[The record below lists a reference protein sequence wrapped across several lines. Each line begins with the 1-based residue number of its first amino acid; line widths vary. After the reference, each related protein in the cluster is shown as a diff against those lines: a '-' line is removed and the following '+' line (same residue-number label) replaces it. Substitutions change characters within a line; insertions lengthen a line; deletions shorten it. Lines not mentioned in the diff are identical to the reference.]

1 MAVCCADIAAPVTLP
16 CALEA
21 DRMTARVSFAALLS
35 AAACVVGLA
44 RGTPDDAQGGDQFLD
59 GIGETALIARYVL
72 DGNVEDTSRNQ
83 LHAVVRGN
91 GGTFID
97 DEQFRRALLLT
108 GDGSHLQLPAAAL
121 TGEDTL
127 SVTGW
132 LFLPTGA
139 SGPFFDFGQTAST
152 RLSALTSPAGF
163 RASIVIDGTVRG
175 ETTAA
180 PFLENRWVHLAV
192 VLDPAARLLTTYL
205 DGSRV
210 GRATNVTVN
219 GAQIVNQTV
228 RHSNRLFIGR
238 SQDDTAPAIHAR
250 LRDVRIYRVALTDQQ
265 VATIRNNALAARP
278 ATVTRAPAPEI
289 STAAIPLDSRLA
301 STIANVPDITVETV
315 VGTLPRLPIE
325 VAVNYRNNRRRPSV
339 RVIWPSPTDNSD
351 VLKPG
356 TYTVT
361 GKLPGTNFA
370 PKATVIVKVP
380 VGTTT
385 PPSRLAEP
393 FALSD
398 VVLERDTQG
407 RDTPFIRN
415 RDKFVRGLAASNP
428 DNFLYNFRDAFGQP
442 QPPGATQLEGW
453 DNQTTRLRGHASGH
467 YLSAIAQAYAS
478 ATYDA
483 ALRANFLQKMN
494 YLIDTLYDLSRK
506 SGRPATA
513 GGPALA
519 DPVAVPPGA
528 GRLGYD
534 SNLRKGA
541 IRNDY
546 WNWGVGFIS
555 AYPPDQFIM
564 LEKGA
569 TYGTQDTQIWAPYY
583 TLHKILAGLLDS
595 YEVAGNRKAL
605 DIATGMGAWANA
617 RLKAL
622 PAETRISMW
631 NRYIAGEYGGMNEV
645 MARLFRLTGD
655 RRFLD
660 GAKLFDNTNFFFGN
674 AAHDHGLA
682 KNVDT
687 VRGKHANQHIP
698 QITGALETFRNTREM
713 PYYLVASNFWDIV
726 NRSYM
731 YSIGGV
737 AGARAPNN
745 AECFTAQPDTL
756 WQNGFAQGGQNETC
770 ATYNL
775 LKLDRQL
782 FMYDQTAKYM
792 DHYERALYNHILA
805 SVAEHDAGNTYHV
818 PLNPGAQKRFGNAEM
833 KGFTCCN
840 GTALESNTK
849 LQDSIYLRSADNT
862 TLYVNLFVPS
872 TLIWRARN
880 VVVRQTTDFPSADTT
895 RLTLNGNGRFN
906 IRIRVPQWA
915 KRGFFVKINGR
926 EEAVAAT
933 PGSYLTLARSWRDND
948 TIELRM
954 PFAFTLDTV
963 VDQPNVASLFYG
975 PVLLAA
981 EESGPQ
987 TDWRQITLDARDIGR
1002 SITGDAATLRF
1013 HVDGVLFKPFYESYG
1028 RHSVY
1033 LHVTLK

>member
-1 MAVCCADIAAPVTLP
+1 
-16 CALEA
+16 
-21 DRMTARVSFAALLS
+21 MTARVFLAASLIATTCL
-35 AAACVVGLA
+35 VGLA
-44 RGTPDDAQGGDQFLD
+44 RGAGQGGDQFLD
-59 GIGETALIARYVL
+59 GIGETALVARYL
-72 DGNVEDTSRNQ
+72 FDGNAEDASRNQ
-83 LHAVVRGN
+83 FHATVRGN
-91 GGTFID
+91 GGTFVD
-97 DEQFRRALLLT
+97 DEQFRRVLLLT
-108 GDGSHLQLPAAAL
+108 GDGSHLQLPGQTL
-121 TGEDTL
+121 NGEDTI
-127 SVTGW
+127 SVTAW
-132 LFLPTGA
+132 FYLPTGA
-139 SGPFFDFGQTAST
+139 SGPFFDFGQDASN
-152 RLSALTSPAGF
+152 RLFALASPAGY
-163 RASIVIDGTVRG
+163 RAGIVLNGKAYQTVA
-175 ETTAA
+175 T

-192 VLDPAARLLTTYL
+192 VLDPAARRLTTYL
-205 DGSRV
+205 DGAMAGQAADV
-210 GRATNVTVN
+210 AVN
-219 GAQIVNQTV
+219 AAQILNQAA
-228 RHSNRLFIGR
+228 RDRNRLLIGR
-238 SQDDTAPAIHAR
+238 SQEDGTPSIHAR
-250 LRDVRIYRVALTDQQ
+250 VRDVRIYRIALTDLQ
-265 VATIRNNALAARP
+265 VMTIRNTALAGRRTTA
-278 ATVTRAPAPEI
+278 ARAPAPDI
-289 STAAIPLDSRLA
+289 STAAIPLDSPLA
-301 STIANVPDITVETV
+301 TTIASIPDITVNTV
-315 VGTLPRLPIE
+315 VGTLPHLPVD
-325 VAVNYRNNRRRPSV
+325 VAVNYRDSSRGPNV
-339 RVIWPSPTDNSD
+339 RVIWPAPSDNSE
-351 VLKPG
+351 VLQPG

-361 GKLPGTNFA
+361 GKVPGTPFA

-393 FALSD
+393 FALGD
-398 VVLERDTQG
+398 VVLERDSQG
-407 RDTPFIRN
+407 RETPFIRN

-478 ATYDA
+478 ATYDE

-494 YLIDTLYDLSRK
+494 YLIDTLYDLSQR

-513 GGPALA
+513 GGPAVA

-528 GRLGYD
+528 GRAGYD
-534 SNLRKGA
+534 SNLRQGA
-541 IRNDY
+541 VRTDY
-546 WNWGVGFIS
+546 WNWGLGFIS

-595 YEVAGNRKAL
+595 YEVAGNKKAL
-605 DIATGMGAWANA
+605 EIASGMGAWSYT

-622 PAETRISMW
+622 PAETRITMW
-631 NRYIAGEYGGMNEV
+631 SRYIAGEYGGMNEV

-655 RRFLD
+655 KRFLD

-687 VRGKHANQHIP
+687 IRGRHANQHIP
-698 QITGALETFRNTREM
+698 QITGALETFRSTKEL

-737 AGARAPNN
+737 AGARTPNN
-745 AECFTAQPDTL
+745 AECFTAEPDTL
-756 WQNGFAQGGQNETC
+756 WQNGFSQGGQNETC

-792 DHYERALYNHILA
+792 DHYEQSLYNHILA

-833 KGFTCCN
+833 NGFTCCN

-849 LQDSIYLRSADNT
+849 LQDSIYFRSADNT

-872 TLIWRARN
+872 TLDWRARN
-880 VVVRQTTDFPSADTT
+880 IVVRQATDFPSADTT
-895 RLTLNGNGRFN
+895 RLTLKGNGRFTVK
-906 IRIRVPQWA
+906 IRVPQWA
-915 KRGFFVKINGR
+915 TRGFFVTINGR
-926 EEAVAAT
+926 DEAVTAT
-933 PGSYLTLARSWRDND
+933 PGSYLAIDRAWRDND
-948 TIELRM
+948 TIALRM
-954 PFAFTLDTV
+954 PFSFYLKPV
-963 VDQPNVASLFYG
+963 VDQPNVASVFYG

-981 EESGPQ
+981 EESGPR
-987 TDWRQITLDARDIGR
+987 TDWRNITIDARDIAN
-1002 SITGDAATLRF
+1002 SVAGDPRTLRF
-1013 HVDGVLFKPFYESYG
+1013 TIDGVPFKPFYESYG

-1033 LHVTLK
+1033 LHVTRK

>member
-1 MAVCCADIAAPVTLP
+1 
-16 CALEA
+16 
-21 DRMTARVSFAALLS
+21 MTPRLLIAALLT
-35 AAACVVGLA
+35 ATTGL
-44 RGTPDDAQGGDQFLD
+44 AQGGDQFLD
-59 GIGETALIARYVL
+59 GIGETGLVARYIL
-72 DGNVEDTSRNQ
+72 NGNAEDASRNQ
-83 LHAVVRGN
+83 FHATVRGN
-91 GGTFID
+91 GATFID

-108 GDGSHLQLPAAAL
+108 GDGSHLQLPGAAL
-121 TGEDTL
+121 AGEDTL

-132 LFLPTGA
+132 FFLPTGA
-139 SGPFFDFGQTAST
+139 TGPFFDFGQGPST
-152 RLSALTSPAGF
+152 RFSAVAGPAGF
-163 RASIVIDGTVRG
+163 RASIVLDGQVRG
-175 ETTAA
+175 ETAAA

-192 VLDPAARLLTTYL
+192 VLDPAARVLTTYL
-205 DGSRV
+205 DGARV
-210 GRATNVTVN
+210 AQAADVTAN
-219 GAQIVNQTV
+219 AGQIVNQAS
-228 RHSNRLFIGR
+228 RDANRLFIGR
-238 SQDDTAPAIHAR
+238 SQTDAAPAVHAR
-250 LRDVRIYRVALTDQQ
+250 IRDVRIYRVALTDQQ
-265 VATIRNNALAARP
+265 VMTIRTNALAARP
-278 ATVTRAPAPEI
+278 TTAARAPAPEI
-289 STAAIPLDSRLA
+289 SIAAIPLTSPLA
-301 STIANVPDITVETV
+301 PAIASVPDITVNTV
-315 VGTLPRLPIE
+315 VGTLPRLPAD
-325 VAVNYRNNRRRPSV
+325 VAVTYRDRDQGPHL
-339 RVIWPSPTDNSD
+339 RVIWPSPTDNSE

-356 TYTVT
+356 SYTVT
-361 GKLPGTNFA
+361 GQVPGTSFT
-370 PKATVIVKVP
+370 PKATVIVTVP
-380 VGTTT
+380 VGITT
-385 PPSRLAEP
+385 PPGRLAEP

-398 VVLERDTQG
+398 VVLGRDTKG
-407 RDTPFIRN
+407 RETPFIRN

-428 DNFLYNFRDAFGQP
+428 DNFLYNFRDAFGEP

-478 ATYDA
+478 ATYDE

-494 YLIDTLYDLSRK
+494 YSIDTLYDLSRK
-506 SGRPATA
+506 SGRPAAA
-513 GGPALA
+513 GGPAVA
-519 DPVAVPPGA
+519 DPTAVPPGA
-528 GRLGYD
+528 GRAGYD

-541 IRNDY
+541 VRNDY
-546 WNWGVGFIS
+546 WNWGAGFIS

-564 LEKGA
+564 LERGA

-595 YEVAGNRKAL
+595 YEVAGNQKAL
-605 DIATGMGAWANA
+605 DIASGMGAWAYA

-622 PAETRISMW
+622 PPATRISMW

-655 RRFLD
+655 KRFID

-687 VRGKHANQHIP
+687 IRGRHANQHIP
-698 QITGALETFRNTREM
+698 QITGALETFRNTQEM
-713 PYYLVASNFWDIV
+713 PYYQIAGNFWDIV

-737 AGARAPNN
+737 AGARTPNN
-745 AECFTAQPDTL
+745 AECFPAQPDTL
-756 WQNGFAQGGQNETC
+756 WLNGFAQGGQNETC

-792 DHYERALYNHILA
+792 DHYEQALYNHILA
-805 SVAEHDAGNTYHV
+805 SVADEDAGNTYHV

-849 LQDSIYLRSADNT
+849 LQDSIYFRSADHG

-872 TLIWRARN
+872 TLNWRERKVMVEQA
-880 VVVRQTTDFPSADTT
+880 TDFPYADTT
-895 RLTLNGNGRFN
+895 RLTVKGNGRFTVTV
-906 IRIRVPQWA
+906 RVPRWA
-915 KRGFFVKINGR
+915 SRGFFVTINGR
-926 EEAVAAT
+926 QEAVTAV
-933 PGSYLTLARSWRDND
+933 PGTYLALTRAWRDND
-948 TIELRM
+948 TITLRM
-954 PFAFTLDTV
+954 PFGFHLSPV
-963 VDQPNVASLFYG
+963 VDQPNVASVFYG

-981 EESGPQ
+981 EETAPR
-987 TDWRQITLDARDIGR
+987 TDWRNITLDARDIAR
-1002 SITGDAATLRF
+1002 SITGDAAALRF
-1013 HVDGVLFKPFYESYG
+1013 TVDGVPFKPFYESFG